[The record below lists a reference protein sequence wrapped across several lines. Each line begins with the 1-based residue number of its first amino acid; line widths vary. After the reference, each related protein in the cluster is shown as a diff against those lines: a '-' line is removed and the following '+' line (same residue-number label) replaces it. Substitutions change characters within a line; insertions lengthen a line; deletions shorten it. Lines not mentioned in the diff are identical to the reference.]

1 MYPPSHITHNKIL
14 LHFNSVQF
22 SSIAQSCPTLYDTID
37 CSPTGSSVRGNSPGQ
52 EYWSGLPCHPLGDLP
67 KPGMEPRS
75 PALQADSLLSES
87 PGKPILKKKIHYYHS
102 YPAQVP
108 SLLLS
113 PFAKVNSES
122 FSSVQFSHSV
132 MPDSL

>member
-22 SSIAQSCPTLYDTID
+22 SSIPQSCPTLYDTID
-37 CSPTGSSVRGNSPGQ
+37 FSPTGSSVRGNSPGQ

-75 PALQADSLLSES
+75 PALQADSLLSEP

-102 YPAQVP
+102 YTAQVP

>member
-1 MYPPSHITHNKIL
+1 MFTVSK
-14 LHFNSVQF
+14 SVLV
-22 SSIAQSCPTLYDTID
+22 AQSYLIVCNPVVF
-37 CSPTGSSVRGNSPGQ
+37 SPPGSSVLGDSPGQ